1 VRTTYRMLAYVIAAT
16 VALQAAS
23 VALAFFTILD
33 EVDGGQ
39 IITADYD
46 YEGNLGILVHRV
58 GGLGIIPLA
67 AIALLIVS
75 FFSKGA
81 GAVRWAGTV
90 FGLVV
95 LQIAFVF
102 AAFGGA
108 PSAGALHGLNALAMF
123 LAALWAG
130 RRIARVPEL
139 DEQELDA
146 AAA

>member
-1 VRTTYRMLAYVIAAT
+1 MRTTYRVLAYVIALG

-23 VALAFFTILD
+23 VAMAFFTILV
-33 EVDGGQ
+33 EVDDGG
-39 IITADYD
+39 IVTADYD
-46 YEGNLGILVHRV
+46 YEGNLGIVLHRV

-75 FFSKGA
+75 FFTNVA

-108 PSAGALHGLNALAMF
+108 ASVGALHGLNALAVF
-123 LAALWAG
+123 LAAIWAG
-130 RRIARVPEL
+130 RRISRVPERDEEAL
-139 DEQELDA
+139 DHA
-146 AAA
+146 AA

>member
-1 VRTTYRMLAYVIAAT
+1 MRTTYRVLAYVIAAG

-23 VALAFFTILD
+23 VAMAFFNILV
-33 EVDGGQ
+33 EVDDGG

-46 YEGNLGILVHRV
+46 YEGNLGIMVHRV
-58 GGLGIIPLA
+58 GGLGVIPLA

-75 FFSKGA
+75 FFTNAA
-81 GAVRWAGTV
+81 GAVRWAGAL

-108 PSAGALHGLNALAMF
+108 PSVGALHGLNALALF

-130 RRIARVPEL
+130 RRITRVPEL

>member
-75 FFSKGA
+75 FFTKGA

-108 PSAGALHGLNALAMF
+108 PSAGR
-123 LAALWAG
+123 AARAERARDVPRRAVGRPADRAG
-130 RRIARVPEL
+130 AG
-139 DEQELDA
+139 A
-146 AAA
+146 G